1 MGNIPLHPLVVH
13 FPLVLAVLLPIVLL
27 ALVVASKRGMT
38 RDSIWWVGVVTAAIL
53 VVSAVVAL
61 KTGERDEEAVE
72 RVVAEQYLERH
83 EERADLFL
91 WIAVGTLVLTF
102 VTATLRSRRAHSVL
116 AAASIIS
123 SLAAAGSAVA
133 VGHSGG
139 SLVYEHNAGV
149 AHSRSEPAIVGQRR
163 ESTNEE
169 GGEDDEH
176 HAERRR

>member
-27 ALVVASKRGMT
+27 AIVVASKRGMT
-38 RDSIWWVGVVTAAIL
+38 RDSVWWVGVVTAAIL

-72 RVVAEQYLERH
+72 RVVADQYLERH

-91 WIAVGTLVLTF
+91 WSAVGTLVLTF

-116 AAASIIS
+116 AAASIVA
-123 SLAAAGSAVA
+123 SLASAGSAVA

-139 SLVYEHNAGV
+139 SLVYEHNAAV
-149 AHSRSEPAIVGQRR
+149 VHSRSEPAVVGQRR
-163 ESTNEE
+163 EPTEEEE
-169 GGEDDEH
+169 GDDEH
-176 HAERRR
+176 GAKRRR